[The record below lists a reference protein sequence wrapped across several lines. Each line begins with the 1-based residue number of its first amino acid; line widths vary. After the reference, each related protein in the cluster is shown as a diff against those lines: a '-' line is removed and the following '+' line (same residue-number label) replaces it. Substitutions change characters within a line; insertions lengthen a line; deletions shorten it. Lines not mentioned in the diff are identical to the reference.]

1 MKNWTVITQPV
12 KDGSNGIMK
21 RERYLVSTKTASH
34 KETNIISLI
43 GSPETS
49 RRMAILGEQYKL
61 YQQQKQK
68 RGGRPLSSYAVEY
81 CITLPK
87 GISPTPQQWKSITI
101 DCVKALAQVCNLS
114 QSEYENYKKGIRAVL
129 HQQNQNNPRGTGD
142 HVHFIVSKVLAAKG
156 VLTQLQKKGATRA
169 LKSAFTLSVLKHT
182 NYSIN
187 DYTPQEIGRSKRL
200 EQWKVQ
206 YSRAEQSK
214 EELKLIQQLQN
225 QVDKWLKAKE
235 ENDYRQINRQYNRMY
250 KTYEKLTSTEFSKEV
265 SDSLKKLNT
274 IIDKNKFK

>member
-1 MKNWTVITQPV
+1 MKNWTVITQAV

-34 KETNIISLI
+34 KETKIISLI

-87 GISPTPQQWKSITI
+87 GISPSPQQWKLITI
-101 DCVKALAQVCNLS
+101 DCVKALAQVCNLTKP
-114 QSEYENYKKGIRAVL
+114 EYENYIKGIQAVL

-142 HVHFIVSKVLAAKG
+142 HVHFIVSKVLAGKG

-187 DYTPQEIGRSKRL
+187 DYTPLEIGRSKRL

-206 YSRAEQSK
+206 YSRVEQSK
-214 EELKLIQQLQN
+214 EELKLIRQLQN
-225 QVDKWLKAKE
+225 QVDKWIKAKE
-235 ENDYRQINRQYNRMY
+235 ENDIRQVKRQFNRIDKLHSKLMTIN
-250 KTYEKLTSTEFSKEV
+250 KSEAIS
-265 SDSLKKLNT
+265 NT
-274 IIDKNKFK
+274 ISKIDTLLKNR

>member
-1 MKNWTVITQPV
+1 MKNWTVITQAV

-21 RERYLVSTKTASH
+21 RERYLVSTKNASH

-87 GISPTPQQWKSITI
+87 GISPTPNQWKLITI
-101 DCVKALAQVCNLS
+101 DCVKALAQVCNLTKP
-114 QSEYENYKKGIRAVL
+114 EYENYIKGIRAVL

-142 HVHFIVSKVLAAKG
+142 HVHFIVSKVLAGKG

-187 DYTPQEIGRSKRL
+187 DYSPQEIGRSNRI

-214 EELKLIQQLQN
+214 EELKLIRQLQN

-235 ENDYRQINRQYNRMY
+235 ENDYRQVHRQFNRINKSLNRMN
-250 KTYEKLTSTEFSKEV
+250 KLDLSISSK
-265 SDSLKKLNT
+265 SSLTK
-274 IIDKNKFK
+274 IINMVK

>member
-1 MKNWTVITQPV
+1 MKNWTVITQAV

-21 RERYLVSTKTASH
+21 RERYLVSTKNASH
-34 KETNIISLI
+34 KETKIISLI

-114 QSEYENYKKGIRAVL
+114 SSDYENYKKGIRAVL
-129 HQQNQNNPRGTGD
+129 HQQNQNNSRGTGD
-142 HVHFIVSKVLAAKG
+142 HVHFIVSKVLAGKG

-187 DYTPQEIGRSKRL
+187 DYTPLEIGRSKRL
-200 EQWKVQ
+200 EQWKMQ
-206 YSRAEQSK
+206 YSRVEQSK
-214 EELKLIQQLQN
+214 EELKLIRQLQN
-225 QVDKWLKAKE
+225 QVDKWIKAKE
-235 ENDYRQINRQYNRMY
+235 ENDLRQVNRQYSRMY
-250 KTYEKLTSTEFSKEV
+250 KTYEKLTKTGYSNEAHGTLE
-265 SDSLKKLNT
+265 
-274 IIDKNKFK
+274 KFKEIINKNQPR